1 MKKVQTKPQVKYK
14 EPWSHRH
21 DERVFE
27 ITKRFVLD
35 LKRVIST
42 KRPINKG
49 GAHQNH
55 FHVMLTGA
63 DRSYIYG

>member
-49 GAHQNH
+49 DAHQNH

-63 DRSYIYG
+63 DRSYIYD